1 MKLDVLHWKILH
13 CLQENARMTNANIGR
28 RVGIS
33 SPAVSE
39 RIKKM
44 EDAGIITGYKTV
56 VSPFEVGYQLK
67 AIITLRAFMG
77 KLKPFLQKVKSYNE
91 VLNCYRI
98 TGNENIV
105 MEVVLKNQKHLESF
119 IDQLIVYG
127 ESKTQIVLSHSIENG
142 EIKKVQSKKC
152 NLLIN
157 KLHFF

>member
-1 MKLDVLHWKILH
+1 MVLDALNWEILQ
-13 CLQENARMTNANIGR
+13 CLQKNARQSNAKIGR
-28 RVGIS
+28 KIGIS

-44 EDAGIITGYKTV
+44 EDLGVISGFMAR

-77 KLKPFLQKVKSYNE
+77 KLKPFLQKVKTFDE

-105 MEVVLKNQKHLESF
+105 MEVIFKNQYHLETF
-119 IDQLIVYG
+119 IDQLINYG
-127 ESKTQIVLSHSIENG
+127 ETKTQIVLSHIVENSA
-142 EIKKVQSKKC
+142 IKRVKE
-152 NLLIN
+152 
-157 KLHFF
+157 